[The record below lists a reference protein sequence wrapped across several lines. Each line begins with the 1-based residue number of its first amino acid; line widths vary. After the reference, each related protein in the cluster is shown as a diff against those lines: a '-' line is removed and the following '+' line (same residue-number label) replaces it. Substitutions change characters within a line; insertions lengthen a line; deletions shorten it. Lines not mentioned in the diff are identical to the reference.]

1 MFWVVDKAFLIKQ
14 NTTAWFG
21 YILQKKK
28 KILAWKVSLMVTP
41 KNQEN
46 MCFTLSSLKR
56 EDFIGDMGSS

>member
-1 MFWVVDKAFLIKQ
+1 LSSRQSFSYKAKYHGLVWLY
-14 NTTAWFG
+14 TA
-21 YILQKKK
+21 KKK